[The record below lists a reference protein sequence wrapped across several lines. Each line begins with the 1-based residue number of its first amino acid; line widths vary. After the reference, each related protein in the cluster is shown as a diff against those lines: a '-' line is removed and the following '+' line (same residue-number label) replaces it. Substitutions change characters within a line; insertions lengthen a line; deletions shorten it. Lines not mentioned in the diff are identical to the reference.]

1 MTSPPTQKRPVFLLA
16 AAALATSLLCPS
28 AQAAVETE
36 ALPTLKGLTAAN
48 DQSLKAAFS
57 LRDRVVET
65 GLNAIGTLYHWG
77 GDDPKEGFDC
87 SGLVRF
93 VYQETAG
100 LTLPRTAREQH
111 ATGKSVAR
119 QQLLPGD
126 LVFFKSTV
134 ATRHVVWHNHH
145 KSLRTIV
152 SGAISHVGIY
162 IGDNQFVH
170 APVRGERVRID
181 NLEAS
186 YWAKHY
192 AGAVRYLTSK
202 VVAQNSATSA
212 APASNALNDASD
224 SPAEIVNK
232 P

>member
-1 MTSPPTQKRPVFLLA
+1 
-16 AAALATSLLCPS
+16 
-28 AQAAVETE
+28 
-36 ALPTLKGLTAAN
+36 
-48 DQSLKAAFS
+48 
-57 LRDRVVET
+57 
-65 GLNAIGTLYHWG
+65 
-77 GDDPKEGFDC
+77 
-87 SGLVRF
+87 
-93 VYQETAG
+93 
-100 LTLPRTAREQH
+100 
-111 ATGKSVAR
+111 VAR

-192 AGAVRYLTSK
+192 AGAVRYLSSK
-202 VVAQNSATSA
+202 VVAQNGDASA
-212 APASNALNDASD
+212 APANASSD
-224 SPAEIVNK
+224 TTTGSPAEVVNK